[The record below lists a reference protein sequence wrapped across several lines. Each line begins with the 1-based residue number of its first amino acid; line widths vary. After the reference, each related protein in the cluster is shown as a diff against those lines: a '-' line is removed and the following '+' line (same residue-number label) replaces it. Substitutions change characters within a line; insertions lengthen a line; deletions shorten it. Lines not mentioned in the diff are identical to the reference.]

1 MHRIHKNTIL
11 LLLISYLIIV
21 TLMLIISKCVSN
33 GFMLNFKIFM
43 ANQKQFTGKH
53 LSRMHV
59 IFNIEIQVLHW
70 ISFSAIRCLDKVST
84 SVLPYFNGV
93 ASKLIEER
101 GAVEVLSAALAYI
114 SGVTTEMK
122 SRSLLSSQP
131 VSYTCEHLVCEKNCR
146 VYQIC

>member
-1 MHRIHKNTIL
+1 M
-11 LLLISYLIIV
+11 IS
-21 TLMLIISKCVSN
+21 TCVCN
-33 GFMLNFKIFM
+33 GFILNFKIFM

-53 LSRMHV
+53 LSRMCT
-59 IFNIEIQVLHW
+59 IFFNAEIQVLKW
-70 ISFSAIRCLDKVST
+70 ISFSVIRCLDKVST
-84 SVLPYFNGV
+84 SVLPYFSGV

-131 VSYTCEHLVCEKNCR
+131 VSYTCKHLVCEKILTK
-146 VYQIC
+146 YW